1 MKELSND
8 SLMRDLD
15 ELAAFEPNGF
25 PFVSLYLNAQADQHG
40 RDNFEPFV
48 RKEFNN
54 RARTF
59 AEDSPERK
67 SFERDAARIESYLR
81 DELQPSANGVA
92 LFACAG
98 ACDYFKA
105 IQLAAQINRHSL
117 HVAPRPH
124 LYPLARVIDQYP
136 RYVALVAD
144 TNSARL
150 FVFDLGKTESLDELN
165 SPNTS
170 RAEAGERSQLRYRR
184 RMENERQ
191 LHAKEIVETL
201 ERVVREESAQHI
213 VLAGDEVIIPLLC
226 ERMPPFLGDKVIDI
240 LRLDIRTPE
249 HEVLRA
255 TMEALREDNI
265 QTDAEKVRDLFDK
278 YRAGGLAVVGLRDT
292 LDALEQWQVDELLLS
307 ASLKDI
313 RADERSLNE
322 IPSVSAMSAN
332 TLAAAGAFI
341 TQIIE
346 PGSAATTAAAAV
358 ADQLVAKARLNG
370 AGVTFIE
377 DRLLLKDVGGV
388 GAFLRYRI

>member
-1 MKELSND
+1 MKELSNH
-8 SLMRDLD
+8 LLTKDLD

-25 PFVSLYLNAQADQHG
+25 PFVSLYLNMQADHHG

-48 RKEFNN
+48 RKEFAS
-54 RARTF
+54 RAKTF
-59 AEDSPERK
+59 PVDSVERV
-67 SFERDAARIESYLR
+67 SFERDAGRIEKYLEE
-81 DELQPSANGVA
+81 ELRVSANGLA
-92 LFACAG
+92 LFACA
-98 ACDYFKA
+98 DNYFKA
-105 IQLAAQINRHSL
+105 IQLDAPINKHSL
-117 HVAPRPH
+117 HVASRPH
-124 LYPLARVIDQYP
+124 LYPLARLIDQYP
-136 RYVALVAD
+136 RYVALLAD

-150 FVFDLGKTESLDELN
+150 FVFDLGKTESRDELN

-170 RAEAGERSQLRYRR
+170 RAETGERSQMRYRR
-184 RMENERQ
+184 RLENERQ
-191 LHAKEIVETL
+191 LHVKEIVETL

-226 ERMPPFLGDKVIDI
+226 EQMPFNLYDKVIDI
-240 LRLDIRTPE
+240 LRLDIKTPE

-255 TMEALREDNI
+255 TMESLREDNI

-278 YRAGGLAVVGLRDT
+278 YRAGGLATVGLRDT

-313 RADERSLNE
+313 RADKDSLNE

-341 TQIIE
+341 TQMIE
-346 PGSAATTAAAAV
+346 PGSAATAAAAV
-358 ADQLVAKARLNG
+358 VADKLVAKARLNG

-377 DRLLLKDVGGV
+377 DSLLLKDVGGV
-388 GAFLRYRI
+388 GAFLRYRV